1 MNYNLMP
8 VKYFVDVVQTRGF
21 SSAAKRNYVSETA
34 VSSAVSKLEKELG
47 QRLLNRSGGQFSLT
61 PVGEEFYVRAVD
73 MINAYNDIWHHLD
86 FQPNQLIR
94 VHFLQGLGNNA
105 AEFAQQLPVSYQVS
119 FDEET
124 FDRSINRLVMGNY
137 DVLVGFKLAFI
148 NNAKVQVLPLKRI
161 NFELLFN
168 VDEVATH
175 DDDLKQLARESTLYL
190 QYWKSTGISDIQA
203 AMIET
208 YRQNDWDYKQVAG
221 VNSFAAA
228 CLNVNFK
235 GGMTMVP
242 EDFEIPK
249 NCEKIYRYSVK
260 HLQQVFEVV
269 VALSTGCSKDLR
281 QLITRAIS

>member
-34 VSSAVSKLEKELG
+34 VSSAISKLEKELG

-86 FQPNQLIR
+86 FHPNKLIR
-94 VHFLQGLGNNA
+94 IHFLQGLGNDASWFGN
-105 AEFAQQLPVSYQVS
+105 QLPESYQVS
-119 FDEET
+119 FDEEA
-124 FDRSINRLVMGNY
+124 FDRSIGRLVKGNY

-148 NNAKVQVLPLKRI
+148 NNPKVRMLPLHKI
-161 NFELLFN
+161 SFDLLFN
-168 VDEVATH
+168 AAEVDQAQT
-175 DDDLKQLARESTLYL
+175 DLKAVARRSTLYL
-190 QYWKSTGISDIQA
+190 QYWKSTGIADIQN

-208 YRQNDWDYKQVAG
+208 FRQDDWDYKQVAG

-235 GGMTMVP
+235 GGITMVP
-242 EDFEIPK
+242 EDFVVPSK
-249 NCEKIYRYSVK
+249 CENIYRYSPK
-260 HLQQVFEVV
+260 HLQEAFEVV
-269 VALSTGCSKDLR
+269 VALSNGCTKDLER
-281 QLITRAIS
+281 IITRAIS